1 MKQRLLL
8 CLLMLMVSVGIVKA
22 AIRITVSE
30 GSGTVTVTLS
40 STTYNKFSLDNY
52 PWMFL
57 SDETTQLT
65 TVTASGST
73 VTYTYTPEKNSKG
86 QTLVIKA
93 ATANVNYKEEWKDL
107 SIAISGKITSFKAD
121 GGPFLDQFV
130 GIDLH
135 DTGLSELEIGY
146 SGSNPN
152 QRYTNYFPNLK
163 TLNVSGNKLK
173 YIPLK
178 VNGKTTIENYTIG
191 KQTPDVTFQGMAG
204 NAKGGV
210 KLDATALNF
219 NGTDNPLQD
228 ATDLQIETLYKDG
241 AAVNYAVADE
251 NYTSTKKY
259 TFKDGDIFVD
269 GNFTADIQV
278 NDAKYKGA
286 IICGVP
292 VTVSAAE
299 FEVLKAEGDANGKI
313 NIGTIKV
320 GDKLK
325 KGQAITVTPEPKDG
339 YKLSGEP
346 KTVGLTKT
354 GSDNDV
360 YHYMVTGDKDIE
372 ITASFV
378 ADGTT
383 LKYTAPANATITV
396 KTADGKQVYNGAS
409 VTVGEKLTVRIKP
422 NQGYTVSMVK
432 DGDTDITS
440 TNISKDPGIFEAEVT
455 VGADGVNITAEVK
468 VVESILTI
476 VYKNAD
482 GLWEGADLI
491 NATTG
496 ERIGGT
502 NEPAV
507 SDNEITYSNVRYG
520 TPLDIVLK
528 LKAGANAI
536 IKSVTIN
543 SRDEDFREKADEP
556 GKFIIEDYYMP
567 DTDVRVV
574 VEVSS
579 ISDITIT
586 PTMEKDA
593 SGYYVIY
600 DGQPNP
606 VTYTVSPNN
615 MQGVK
620 IQYARDDENA
630 QPQDNAYTDCGDYV
644 AYFSYEED
652 ETHQIASGSK
662 EVKYRIEPAQVI
674 ITEEP
679 TVTIDEDNK
688 YVINGGKAAYMRDG
702 QPIDITNQGEFI
714 PDPNNK
720 EYNEGNDFSLLVT
733 FKPNDAKN
741 LKEANVAVTLDLEG
755 VKKYAVKIDPSSKD
769 ILTMW
774 NGNAEIK
781 DDATV
786 LEGTIITFKVK
797 EDPNLE
803 GKYEVYQIDGE
814 GNKVSLNLYTSSTN
828 YGIMIGQDYSDPNAT
843 TLIFRVDVADERP
856 TISLGATCDTEE
868 ERKQTVTYDGS
879 VQAYDPLKLV
889 LLDPD
894 TKGEIPNED
903 EQAWTW
909 TISYS
914 LNGQTVA
921 EPTNAGEYTVTLNR
935 EATGHYQAFS
945 TTATLIIEKADLVEA
960 GITVPTPTASRV
972 NVGQPLYYSGLTGS
986 ADIAGYYGWGVN
998 TNQEVTE
1005 SNKTFP
1011 VVFYP
1016 NNDNYKSLTLESTVT
1031 VPVTDEAILVYWSDG
1046 NGYLTVKDA
1055 GGRQYYSGDA
1065 VPENT
1070 VLTFTATPY
1079 DKFEFESLTIDGQS
1093 KSNGATYT
1101 FGKGSIEANCTFK
1114 PKSTTVIV
1122 PEGQYEIDLPEAVRG
1137 AMISYVGDPIV
1148 DRGEDFTFT
1157 VTTLAADANKLRVTA
1172 VSENGAS
1179 QTLTRAANGSYTI
1192 ADVTEKQTVRISFS
1206 STPTE
1211 VKVDIPL
1218 VYHEEGH
1225 ATQGEVSIINN
1236 TSGDGKYFYGDELT
1250 LIAFPESGVTFEGW
1264 SDKSK
1269 QQVRELTLTGNVSLR
1284 ALFSGSPTGIEDI
1297 EAARIVA
1304 GDGYIQVK
1312 NVANAN
1318 VTVVSMTGRIQTQQ
1332 RISGDAQIR
1341 VPAGIYVVILENG
1354 QDVKRT
1360 KVIVR

>member
-22 AIRITVSE
+22 AIEITVPE
-30 GSGTVTVTLS
+30 GAGTVTVTLS
-40 STTYNKFSLDNY
+40 STTYNQFSLNNY
-52 PWMFL
+52 PWMYF
-57 SDETTQLT
+57 SNATDQLT

-73 VTYTYTPEKNSKG
+73 VTYTYTPQKDSKG
-86 QTLVIKA
+86 EKLIIKA
-93 ATANVNYKEEWKDL
+93 DNSSTTTYKEEWKDL
-107 SIAISGKITSFKAD
+107 SIAVSGEITSFKAT
-121 GGPFLDQFV
+121 GGDFLKQFV

-173 YIPLK
+173 YIPFK
-178 VNGKTTIENYTIG
+178 VNGKTTIENYTVG
-191 KQTPDVTFQGMAG
+191 KQTPDVTFNGMQG
-204 NAKGGV
+204 NAKEGI
-210 KLDATALNF
+210 KLTMDALNF
-219 NGTDNPLQD
+219 DSDNPLQGEVS
-228 ATDLQIETLYKDG
+228 DLQIATLYKDG
-241 AAVNYAVADE
+241 AAVNYAVADP
-251 NYTSTKKY
+251 NYASTKKY
-259 TFKDGDIFVD
+259 TFKDGEIYVD

-325 KGQAITVTPEPKDG
+325 KGLSITVTPEPKDG
-339 YKLSGEP
+339 YKLNDEP

-354 GSDNDV
+354 RNDNDV
-360 YHYMVTGDKDIE
+360 YHYTVTGDKDIE

-396 KTADGKQVYNGAS
+396 KNANGAEIHNGATI
-409 VTVGEKLTVRIKP
+409 TVGEKLTVIVKP
-422 NQGYTVSMVK
+422 NDGYTVSIVK
-432 DGDTDITS
+432 NGDTDITAN
-440 TNISKDPGIFEAEVT
+440 NISKDPGIFKAEIT
-455 VGADGVNITAEVK
+455 VGADGVNIAAEVK
-468 VVESILTI
+468 ATQSTLTI
-476 VYKNAD
+476 VYKDAD

-496 ERIGGT
+496 VKVGDPT
-502 NEPAV
+502 V
-507 SDNEITYSNVRYG
+507 SGSTITYSDVQFG

-528 LKAGANAI
+528 LKTDANAI
-536 IKSVTIN
+536 IESVTIN
-543 SRDEDFREKADEP
+543 SQTKDFREKADEP
-556 GKFIIEDYYMP
+556 SKFIIEDYYML

-574 VEVSS
+574 VKVVSL
-579 ISDITIT
+579 SDITIT
-586 PTMEKDA
+586 PTMEEDA
-593 SGYYVIY
+593 DDSKYYLTY

-606 VTYTVSPNN
+606 ITYKVTPNN

-620 IQYARDDENA
+620 VQYARDEQGA
-630 QPQDNAYTDCGDYV
+630 KPQDNAYTDCGNYI
-644 AYFSYEED
+644 AYFSYDVD
-652 ETHQIASGSK
+652 ETHQIASSSK
-662 EVKYRIEPAQVI
+662 EVKFKIVPAQVI

-679 TVTIDEDNK
+679 KVTIDEDNK
-688 YVINGGKAAYMRDG
+688 YVITGGEAAYMRDG
-702 QPIDITNQGEFI
+702 QPIDITDAGKFVLADGYQQYDEGEKEAKINFI
-714 PDPNNK
+714 
-720 EYNEGNDFSLLVT
+720 
-733 FKPNDAKN
+733 PNDAAN
-741 LKEANVAVTLDLEG
+741 LKSAEATVILDLEG
-755 VKKYAVKIDPSSKD
+755 VKKYTVKIDPSSKD

-781 DDATV
+781 DGATV

-797 EDPNLE
+797 EDPNLT
-803 GKYEVYQIDGE
+803 GKYAVYQIDGE
-814 GNKVSLNLYTSSTN
+814 GNEVSPNLYTAAN
-828 YGIMIGQDYSDPNAT
+828 ENGIKVGEKQHGDINAT

-894 TKGEIPNED
+894 TKGEIPNGD

-935 EATGHYQAFS
+935 EATGYYQAFS

-1122 PEGQYEIDLPEAVRG
+1122 PEGQYEIDLPDAVRG

-1148 DRGEDFTFT
+1148 DRGDDFSFM
-1157 VTTLAADANKLRVTA
+1157 VTTLAADADKLKVTA
-1172 VSENGAS
+1172 NGL
-1179 QTLTRAANGSYTI
+1179 TLKRAANGSYTI
-1192 ADVTEKQTVRISFS
+1192 SDVTEKQTVRISFS

-1304 GDGYIQVK
+1304 GDGYIQIK
-1312 NVANAN
+1312 NVASAN
-1318 VTVVSMTGRIQTQQ
+1318 VTVVSMAGRIQTQQ

-1341 VPAGIYVVILENG
+1341 VPAGIYVVLLESG

>member
-8 CLLMLMVSVGIVKA
+8 CLLMLMVSVGLVKA
-22 AIRITVSE
+22 AIRITVPE
-30 GSGTVTVTLS
+30 GSGTVTITLS

-73 VTYTYTPEKNSKG
+73 VTYTYTPEKDSKG

-135 DTGLSELEIGY
+135 DTGLSELSIG
-146 SGSNPN
+146 SSS
-152 QRYTNYFPNLK
+152 QRYTDYFPNLK
-163 TLNVSGNKLK
+163 SLNVSGNKLK

-178 VNGKTTIENYTIG
+178 VNGKTTIENYTVG
-191 KQTPDVTFQGMAG
+191 KQTPDVTFNGMQG
-204 NAKGGV
+204 NAKEGI
-210 KLDATALNF
+210 KLTIDALNF
-219 NGTDNPLQD
+219 GSDNPLQGEVS
-228 ATDLQIETLYKDG
+228 DLQIATLYKDG
-241 AAVNYAVADE
+241 AAVNYAVADP
-251 NYTSTKKY
+251 NYASTKKY
-259 TFKDGDIFVD
+259 TFKDGEIYVD

-278 NDAKYKGA
+278 NDAKYKGT

-313 NIGTIKV
+313 NIGTIQV

-507 SDNEITYSNVRYG
+507 SGNEITYSNVRYG

-574 VEVSS
+574 VKVVSL
-579 ISDITIT
+579 IDITIT
-586 PTMEKDA
+586 PTMEKDETDQT
-593 SGYYVIY
+593 YYVIY

-606 VTYTVSPNN
+606 VTYMVTPNN
-615 MQGVK
+615 MQGIKV
-620 IQYARDDENA
+620 QYARDEA
-630 QPQDNAYTDCGDYV
+630 GAKPQDNPYTDCGNYV
-644 AYFSYEED
+644 AYFSYDAD
-652 ETHQIASGSK
+652 ETHQIASSSK
-662 EVKYRIEPAQVI
+662 EVKFKIVPAQVI

-679 TVTIDEDNK
+679 KVTIDEDNK
-688 YVINGGKAAYMRDG
+688 YVITGGKAAYMRDG
-702 QPIDITNQGEFI
+702 QPIDITDAGKFVLADGYQQYDEGEKEAKINFI
-714 PDPNNK
+714 
-720 EYNEGNDFSLLVT
+720 
-733 FKPNDAKN
+733 PNDAAN
-741 LKEANVAVTLDLEG
+741 LKSAESTVILDLEG
-755 VKKYAVKIDPSSKD
+755 VKKYTVKIDPSSKD
-769 ILTMW
+769 VLTMW

-781 DDATV
+781 DGATV

-797 EDPNLE
+797 EDPNLT
-803 GKYEVYQIDGE
+803 GKYAVYQIDGE
-814 GNKVSLNLYTSSTN
+814 GNEVSPNLYTAAN
-828 YGIMIGQDYSDPNAT
+828 ENGIKVGEKQHGDINAT

-894 TKGEIPNED
+894 TKGEIPNGD

-1122 PEGQYEIDLPEAVRG
+1122 PDGQYEIDLPDAVRG

-1148 DRGEDFTFT
+1148 DRGDDFSFT
-1157 VTTLAADANKLRVTA
+1157 VTTLAADADKLKVTA
-1172 VSENGAS
+1172 NGL
-1179 QTLTRAANGSYTI
+1179 TLKRAANGSYTI
-1192 ADVTEKQTVRISFS
+1192 SDVTEKQTVRISFS

-1312 NVANAN
+1312 NVASAN
-1318 VTVVSMTGRIQTQQ
+1318 VTVVSMAGRIQTQQ